1 LTTGI
6 SGISFRPM
14 QLQRLLFE
22 PTLVRSPLRVVQW
35 WESRRLSYNLIVGL
49 TGVGTLVYVNA
60 LELLLGQGWLTPLT
74 GPGSAMRVLTIVGFG
89 IAANVCYTM
98 GWVVENLAERWLK
111 RPVYGLGPAL
121 FRHGLVFS
129 VGLTLIPAVVI
140 TLVNIAGRIFG
151 P

>member
-1 LTTGI
+1 
-6 SGISFRPM
+6 M